1 MKKILSAALIASLL
15 VPASATLSTARA
27 DDTGRVAAGAA
38 GGFLGGLFLGS
49 VLSHPRPAPPPTY
62 YVAAPEDAELG
73 PVCYWRPGPPYWDG
87 EYGVCGR
94 ASACA
99 TRCVEIAPT
108 LQNENAPPYIRAG
121 RSFGLM
127 RRGGHRPAR

>member
-1 MKKILSAALIASLL
+1 MRKILSAVLIAALS

-27 DDTGRVAAGAA
+27 DDTGRVVAGAA

-62 YVAAPEDAELG
+62 YVAAPEDAAPG

-87 EYGVCGR
+87 EYGVW
-94 ASACA
+94 
-99 TRCVEIAPT
+99 
-108 LQNENAPPYIRAG
+108 
-121 RSFGLM
+121 
-127 RRGGHRPAR
+127 RRPRVRVCD